1 MTYLHRP
8 LVSAFWA
15 WGSWRC
21 EDQMDTR
28 GLHWVVLLWG
38 RDVVLHR
45 LVEEPGEGVE
55 TAEEWRQWVAEG
67 EEILPSLPAREV
79 SQRATK

>member
-1 MTYLHRP
+1 
-8 LVSAFWA
+8 
-15 WGSWRC
+15 
-21 EDQMDTR
+21 MDSR

-79 SQRATK
+79 SQRATQ

>member
-15 WGSWRC
+15 RGPWRC
-21 EDQMDTR
+21 GDQMDPR
-28 GLHWVVLLWG
+28 GLRWVVLLCG

-45 LVEEPGEGVE
+45 LVEEPGEGFE
-55 TAEEWRQWVAEG
+55 TAEEWRQWVAEA
-67 EEILPSLPAREV
+67 EEILPSLNARGV
-79 SQRATK
+79 SQRAAK